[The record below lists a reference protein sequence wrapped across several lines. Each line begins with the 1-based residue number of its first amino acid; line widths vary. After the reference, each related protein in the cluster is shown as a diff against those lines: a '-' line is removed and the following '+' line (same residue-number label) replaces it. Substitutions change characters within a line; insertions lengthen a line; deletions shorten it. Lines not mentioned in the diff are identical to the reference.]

1 MLRYIYSY
9 LKKGRKQCV
18 IVNNIESTF
27 EETISKVPQEIL
39 NYWNYWTSFSITFS
53 ILYKLLWQK
62 ILQMTV
68 TFAKII
74 ENPISILESEKE
86 VGINWFKINLTIV
99 NPDKF

>member
-1 MLRYIYSY
+1 MI
-9 LKKGRKQCV
+9 
-18 IVNNIESTF
+18 
-27 EETISKVPQEIL
+27 
-39 NYWNYWTSFSITFS
+39 FS

-68 TFAKII
+68 PFAKII
-74 ENPISILESEKE
+74 ENPISILESEKD